1 MDSRK
6 AGRNWISKEK
16 IYKPIN
22 KGGLNCIN
30 MEEFMHAIRL
40 NWMHRY
46 ITLNHND
53 FWTSLLDS
61 YLDTTP
67 TQRKKS

>member
-1 MDSRK
+1 M
-6 AGRNWISKEK
+6 
-16 IYKPIN
+16 YKPIN

-30 MEEFMHAIRL
+30 MEKFLHAIRL

-53 FWTSLLDS
+53 FWTSLLDY
-61 YLDTTP
+61 YLDTTWTP
-67 TQRKKS
+67 HPQIGKKSWNGVPRNSINL